1 MSSFPQITLPAPKDK
16 ALSQPE
22 QTQGVRQSDLGQKEI
37 LPEGLSNE
45 GSQKAMLQ
53 PSDDLFM
60 NLCPRG
66 IRLKSGQGPSR
77 ASLSPLT
84 VFWLLFLFFCLFLK
98 FYLPI
103 YLFGCCRQELLVQPW
118 V

>member
-60 NLCPRG
+60 NLCPG
-66 IRLKSGQGPSR
+66 ASGLNLDK
-77 ASLSPLT
+77 AHHAPLGAH
-84 VFWLLFLFFCLFLK
+84 LLF
-98 FYLPI
+98 
-103 YLFGCCRQELLVQPW
+103 FGCCS
-118 V
+118 